1 MPDDDLERCHIA
13 ALRILAYRWNSEA
26 ELRRKLA
33 SKRFDN
39 DVVAATITR
48 LRDEKWLDDERF
60 AEALVRTK
68 AMKRMGRGRIKGAL
82 RAAGVD
88 SESAERA
95 IRANLDPDK
104 EMEGLK
110 AACAKR
116 MRVLARKLGADFLDT
131 DEGRNK
137 LTAWLLNQG
146 YDAALVHGVIRDFI
160 KGDQGC

>member
-1 MPDDDLERCHIA
+1 MSGDDLERCHIA
-13 ALRILAYRWNSEA
+13 ALRILNYRWNSEV

-39 DVVAATITR
+39 DVIDATITR

-60 AEALVRTK
+60 AETFVRSQSTK
-68 AMKRMGRGRIKGAL
+68 RHGRTRIQRAL
-82 RAAGVD
+82 RAVGVD
-88 SESAERA
+88 RDTADAA
-95 IRANLDPDK
+95 IRANLDPEK

-116 MRVLARKLGADFLDT
+116 MRVLTRRHGDEYLDS
-131 DEGRNK
+131 DEGRNN

-146 YDAALVHGVIRDFI
+146 YDSALVHAVLKEIRVVHH
-160 KGDQGC
+160 Q

>member
-1 MPDDDLERCHIA
+1 MPDDDLERCHTV
-13 ALRILAYRWNSEA
+13 ALRILGYRWNSEA

-33 SKRFDN
+33 SKRFDG
-39 DVVAATITR
+39 DVIDTTIAR

-60 AEALVRTK
+60 AEAFVRTQ
-68 AMKRMGRGRIKGAL
+68 AMKRHGRGRIKGAL

-88 SESAERA
+88 AESAERA
-95 IRANLDPDK
+95 IRANLDPEK
-104 EMEGLK
+104 ELEGLK

-116 MRVLARKLGADFLDT
+116 MRVLTRKHGAEFLDT

-146 YDAALVHGVIRDFI
+146 YDAALVQSAIKEIRVVHH
-160 KGDQGC
+160 Q

>member
-1 MPDDDLERCHIA
+1 VPDDDLERCHIS
-13 ALRILAYRWNSEA
+13 ALRILGYRWNSEA

-33 SKRFDN
+33 SKRFDKE
-39 DVVAATITR
+39 VIETTIAR
-48 LRDEKWLDDERF
+48 LRDEKWLDDNRF
-60 AEALVRTK
+60 AEAFVRTK

-95 IRANLDPDK
+95 IRANLDPEK

-110 AACAKR
+110 VLCAKR
-116 MRVLARKLGADFLDT
+116 MRMLVRRHGEEFLDT

-146 YDAALVHGVIRDFI
+146 YDAALVRDVLT
-160 KGDQGC
+160 KLKMQN